1 MKRHFKY
8 LRLLSEHHGRVYDL
22 IWYIRCLEKNLPK
35 IAINP
40 QMEKMGWCAWWVH
53 ILGVGRGPNKVLYH
67 TCMPYQYQLLT
78 LCQSK
83 VMLPQNKVPK
93 CCFSGGLPSKPCILV
108 L

>member
-8 LRLLSEHHGRVYDL
+8 LRHLSEHHGRVYDL

-35 IAINP
+35 MTINP

-67 TCMPYQYQLLT
+67 TSMPYQYQLLT
-78 LCQSK
+78 LRQSK
-83 VMLPQNKVPK
+83 VMLP
-93 CCFSGGLPSKPCILV
+93 
-108 L
+108 